1 VSAIVRVRN
10 HCEIP
15 CHVDTSDEDG
25 FDIVAM
31 ARVASEGYPGIVM
44 AHCVFFEGGLELDV
58 LSVRA
63 VLGHQGRPLFL
74 GELKRETDTGFQ
86 DSRVTVRNAVGIKF
100 DVPYAVVLT
109 EAPRPVPVSLTV
121 VVQR

>member
-1 VSAIVRVRN
+1 
-10 HCEIP
+10 
-15 CHVDTSDEDG
+15 
-25 FDIVAM
+25 
-31 ARVASEGYPGIVM
+31 M